1 MLRVAIVIVTLFFQK
16 PAIAQVRPD
25 FMESYFGQTRFE
37 VKDKLSRFVQAF
49 QYEGYID
56 ETDSTIVLTT
66 SQRGYKWKIVTLFNF
81 GKNDSCQSITYG
93 RCDKFKE
100 SVFDKTFKNN
110 KKLTRVSDTTYV
122 TDYSIGELYEIV
134 RNDTCLVYRVRK
146 HGLSKE
152 TFEALVQSAKNGG

>member
-1 MLRVAIVIVTLFFQK
+1 MLRIAIVIIPLFIFK
-16 PAIAQVRPD
+16 HAIAQVRPD
-25 FMESYFGQTRFE
+25 FTESYFGKSRFE
-37 VKDKLSRFVQAF
+37 VKDKITRFVQAF

-66 SQRGYKWKIVTLFNF
+66 SQRGFKWKIVTLFNF
-81 GKNDSCQSITYG
+81 GKNDSCETITYG

-100 SVFDKTFKNN
+100 SVFDNTFKNN
-110 KKLTRVSDTTYV
+110 MKLTRVSDTAYV
-122 TDYSIGELYEIV
+122 TVYSIGELYEIV

-152 TFEALVQSAKNGG
+152 AYEALVQAAKNGG